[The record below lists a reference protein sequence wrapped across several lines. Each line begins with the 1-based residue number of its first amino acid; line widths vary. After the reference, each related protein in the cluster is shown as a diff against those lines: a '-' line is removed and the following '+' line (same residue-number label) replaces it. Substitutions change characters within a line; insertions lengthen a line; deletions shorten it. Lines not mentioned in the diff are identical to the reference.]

1 MSVHEEAGDDNME
14 GLVELLREVL
24 QIFAAEKLLATIEAS
39 LAADDALAARSPR
52 SCARVGAG
60 TPSCARR
67 KDASVGVTQFLG
79 ALQDKMGEVV
89 LGMPSGSQVQG
100 ILAEYLS
107 ELTTAARK
115 IAAEEA

>member
-1 MSVHEEAGDDNME
+1 MMICGWVYIRYSVWSSPINRPNTAGPSCINAVPKEDFGGHASPSHGHADPN
-14 GLVELLREVL
+14 LTHAVELV
-24 QIFAAEKLLATIEAS
+24 AAMGLN
-39 LAADDALAARSPR
+39 
-52 SCARVGAG
+52 
-60 TPSCARR
+60 
-67 KDASVGVTQFLG
+67 
-79 ALQDKMGEVV
+79 KMGEVV

>member
-1 MSVHEEAGDDNME
+1 MLREQCTSEDAACTA
-14 GLVELLREVL
+14 VEL
-24 QIFAAEKLLATIEAS
+24 
-39 LAADDALAARSPR
+39 ADM
-52 SCARVGAG
+52 
-60 TPSCARR
+60 
-67 KDASVGVTQFLG
+67 
-79 ALQDKMGEVV
+79 LQDKMGEVV